1 MNDYNKKKIIL
12 VKPRGFCAGVT
23 RAVETVE
30 RALELY
36 GAPVFVKHQ
45 IVHNQRVVDMLKKKG
60 ARFVEP
66 LSDIPE
72 GSVTIFSAHGV
83 APKVREEARRRN
95 LKVIDATCPLVA
107 KVHLEAKK
115 FYNDGYTVLLIG
127 HRGHQEVM
135 GIMGE
140 APVILIENIKDIDR
154 INIDCRQKIA
164 CLTQTTLSVDDT
176 AVLIKKLKRKFPDL
190 ALPPR
195 GDICYA
201 TQNRQEAVKKVAD
214 RADVVF
220 VIGSKSSSNSNRLAE
235 AVGDK
240 GFLISDLSEIDEKIL
255 DDAGVIGITAGAST
269 PDVMVDEVVEFIKNK
284 YQDIEL
290 EEMGRAGEA
299 MTFPLPAEIGV
310 K

>member
-1 MNDYNKKKIIL
+1 MNNYKKKIVL

-23 RAVETVE
+23 RAIRTVE
-30 RALELY
+30 KALELY

-60 ARFVEP
+60 ARFVES
-66 LSDIPE
+66 LGDIPE

-83 APKVREEARRRN
+83 SPKVRKEAGRRN
-95 LKVIDATCPLVA
+95 LKTIDATCPLVA
-107 KVHLEAKK
+107 NVHWEAKK
-115 FYNDGYTVLLIG
+115 FHGEGYAVLLIG
-127 HRGHQEVM
+127 NRGHQEVE

-140 APVILIENIKDIDR
+140 VPVILIENIEDVISIKTAR
-154 INIDCRQKIA
+154 GQKIA

-176 AVLIKKLKRKFPDL
+176 AILIKKLKRKFPNL
-190 ALPPR
+190 VLPPR

-201 TQNRQEAVKKVAD
+201 TQNRQQAVKEAAD
-214 RADVVF
+214 IADIIF

-235 AVGDK
+235 TAGAK
-240 GFLISDLSEIDEKIL
+240 GFLISDISEINEKAL
-255 DDAGVIGITAGAST
+255 DKANVIGITAGAST

-284 YQDIEL
+284 YQDIEIN
-290 EEMGRAGEA
+290 EMKREDET
-299 MTFPLPAEIGV
+299 MIFPLPAELEL